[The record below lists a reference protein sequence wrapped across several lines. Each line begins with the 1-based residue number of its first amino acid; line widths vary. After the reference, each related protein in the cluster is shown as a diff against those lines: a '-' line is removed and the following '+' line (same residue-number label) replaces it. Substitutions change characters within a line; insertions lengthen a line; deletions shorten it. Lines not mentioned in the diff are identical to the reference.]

1 MDRGDLP
8 FRLLIREFDF
18 IRKAYLIVCRY
29 QLRRPESRFLSLRYS
44 FPALSDTSS
53 TTFMV
58 PGFKTSSELFVLGS
72 SDHCRIR
79 SSLARDSLHL
89 PYIPRNAPFVAV
101 SYHNSGG
108 RPSVGSF
115 CRSEVFPFCL
125 DRDGAAG
132 CPSRLCH
139 NGAH

>member
-29 QLRRPESRFLSLRYS
+29 QLRRAESSFLSFRYP

-58 PGFKTSSELFVLGS
+58 PGFKTSSELFVFCS
-72 SDHCRIR
+72 SDHCQIG
-79 SSLARDSLHL
+79 SSRARDSLHL
-89 PYIPRNAPFVAV
+89 LYIPRNAPFVAPA
-101 SYHNSGG
+101 YHNSGVG
-108 RPSVGSF
+108 LRGGLFAGVRSVPS
-115 CRSEVFPFCL
+115 
-125 DRDGAAG
+125 A
-132 CPSRLCH
+132 
-139 NGAH
+139 